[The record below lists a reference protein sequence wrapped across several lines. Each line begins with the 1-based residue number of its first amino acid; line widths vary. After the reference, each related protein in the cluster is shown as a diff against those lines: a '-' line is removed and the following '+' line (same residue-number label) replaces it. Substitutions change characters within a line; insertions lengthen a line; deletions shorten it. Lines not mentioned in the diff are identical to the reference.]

1 MKEARAIANGV
12 FAFIVF
18 VLIYGFSVSGHVTS
32 SAGGPRFLKM
42 EINEGGHGHNGER
55 VSFSVPFSFVH
66 GGLRLAALGKVRRE
80 LDLHIHNQVEAELLR
95 DIWKEVS
102 EKPDGTE
109 VVRELD
115 DSLLSFTKKGE
126 ELTFSV
132 SEKGS
137 EERVTIRLPLRILQS
152 LSDEAEPLDVDR
164 LIDELPGL
172 KEGELL
178 NVESRDGT
186 IRIWIE

>member
-42 EINEGGHGHNGER
+42 EINEGSHGGER

-80 LDLHIHNQVEAELLR
+80 LDLHIHDQVEAELLR

-109 VVRELD
+109 VVRELE

-126 ELTFSV
+126 ELTFSI
-132 SEKGS
+132 SKRGS

-152 LSDEAEPLDVDR
+152 LADEEESLDVDR